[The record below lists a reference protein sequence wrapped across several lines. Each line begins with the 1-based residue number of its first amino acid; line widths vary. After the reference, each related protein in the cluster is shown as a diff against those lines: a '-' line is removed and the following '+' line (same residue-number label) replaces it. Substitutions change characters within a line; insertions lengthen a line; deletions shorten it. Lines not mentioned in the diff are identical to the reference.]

1 MSNNNSEKNE
11 NKSSVFTVLFFIAL
25 VLFIVAA
32 AGCTLLYTGRK
43 RADKAYAQQLEQLQA
58 SVDRTTSENV
68 VLTQINSDLKEQIGT
83 LSGNAQA
90 ASDPADIQDPVDAGE
105 GDVVTEVSEREPGE
119 YEIDFESLV
128 FRPFEDGK
136 YKDFCRAED
145 EYDKMVYQFG
155 SMYSYPTD
163 VVFAGDSLIARCA
176 WNEIYPGMDV
186 KNRGIGGDTVNGFIA
201 RLGQIENTEPS
212 KLFILIGVND
222 ILAGANPDVM
232 RGRYSDLMNALDD
245 EFEDSDTEIYFLSL
259 LPVGAGV
266 IDHYGLSVDWFTES
280 NASLKELCEEN
291 GYTFINVFDT
301 LGNGSGTLTDDQSID
316 GIHLKGEQYEKIK
329 EILDPYVLDDDAD
342 SEDSSSDDDSDDD
355 SEDDSE
361 DDSDDES
368 EDDSEDDE

>member
-1 MSNNNSEKNE
+1 MSNKSVEKNE
-11 NKSSVFTVLFFIAL
+11 QKSGVFTVLFFIAL
-25 VLFIVAA
+25 ILFIVAA
-32 AGCTLLYTGRK
+32 AGCTLLFAGKK
-43 RADKAYAQQLEQLQA
+43 RSDKAYAEQLAQLQA
-58 SVDRTTSENV
+58 SVDQTTSENV
-68 VLTQINSDLKEQIGT
+68 ALVQKNSELVEQINT
-83 LSGNAQA
+83 LSGNTTGA
-90 ASDPADIQDPVDAGE
+90 QDPGSVTGQDPDGE
-105 GDVVTEVSEREPGE
+105 GDVVTEIREREPGE
-119 YEIDFESLV
+119 YEIDFESLI
-128 FRPFEDGK
+128 FRPYEDGK
-136 YKDFCRAED
+136 YKDYCRSED

-266 IDHYGLSVDWFTES
+266 IDHYGLSVDWFTET
-280 NASLKELCEEN
+280 NASLKEMCEEN

-301 LGNGSGTLTDDQSID
+301 LGNGSGTLTDDQCID
-316 GIHLKGEQYEKIK
+316 GIHLKGEQYERIK
-329 EILDPYVLDDDAD
+329 EILDPYVLDDAD
-342 SEDSSSDDDSDDD
+342 SEDGDDDADEPDDDDDDDDSDDD
-355 SEDDSE
+355 DDA
-361 DDSDDES
+361 DDSDDE
-368 EDDSEDDE
+368 D